1 MPVRQRPALLLA
13 DGTAVQDLRRPLTVE
28 GHFSQKSNF
37 RTGRP
42 SGITR
47 TGHEGEEQGV
57 ETSSARAVGL
67 PLFK

>member
-28 GHFSQKSNF
+28 GHFSQK
-37 RTGRP
+37 TILAGRP